1 MGCYTPVKEALG
13 ATKENP
19 SLLRNIAAGSVSG
32 GIASAVTNPIDLIK
46 TRMQSKGNDFKTPG
60 AVVRHVVAKDGVI
73 GLWKGTV
80 PSAVRLG
87 CYGGICTCAGCK
99 MECAAVQA

>member
-19 SLLRNIAAGSVSG
+19 SLLGNIAAGAVSG